1 MQILRKAISLV
12 LLSVYSIVLAHS
24 IIPHHH
30 HSDAITDLCNFEIL
44 ADSSQAQ
51 QIFESGQHQCQH
63 DHGSDVYCHFDVE
76 LIPSKIVFISTTF
89 LGEMSLFKEP
99 SYASEQE
106 FIFAE
111 QSFNPPSKFTKQP
124 SELRGPPTL
133 S

>member
-1 MQILRKAISLV
+1 MQILRKVISLL

-30 HSDAITDLCNFEIL
+30 HSDAIADICNFEL
-44 ADSSQAQ
+44 TADSSQTQ
-51 QIFESGQHQCQH
+51 QIFESGQYQCQH
-63 DHGSDVYCHFDVE
+63 DHDSEVHCHFNVE

-89 LGEMSLFKEP
+89 LAEMSLFEEP
-99 SYASEQE
+99 TFASEQE

-111 QSFNPPSKFTKQP
+111 QSFTLPKKFIKHP